1 MLKTMDRQLDR
12 LTHLV
17 EDLLNVTNLMT
28 GQHPLCE
35 EPVSVDELVQMTVEE
50 CHCPTTRGRGHTGP
64 MPQEACQPGMGHSLM
79 GQLP

>member
-1 MLKTMDRQLDR
+1 MLKTMERQLDR

-17 EDLLNVTNLMT
+17 EDLLDITNLVT

-35 EPVSVDELVQMTVEE
+35 ELVGVDELVQMVVEE
-50 CHCPTTRGRGHTGP
+50 CYCPTTRGRGHTGP
-64 MPQEACQPGMGHSLM
+64 MPIKGFHPGIGHSLM